1 MSLHGSLSV
10 LDEIYVSIIQFLQQY
25 GWYLVGAFLLI
36 SYLRSIDWK
45 QHLPKQL
52 TESSTEKYRKQQL
65 DQHMRMVRQAQMEVL
80 SQNKP
85 LSAASSLLQPEEPAN
100 SKDKKTA

>member
-1 MSLHGSLSV
+1 MEKFDQTTYQRKTCRRNLPTPVKV
-10 LDEIYVSIIQFLQQY
+10 LAKNAQNT
-25 GWYLVGAFLLI
+25 
-36 SYLRSIDWK
+36 K
-45 QHLPKQL
+45 HLPKQL

-100 SKDKKTA
+100 PKDKKTA